1 MTDKPKTRVVVD
13 VDPRGRVSLGRFGL
27 KSTQV
32 VVDQLEGGGLV
43 IHEAVALTPAEAAH
57 YADPKAID
65 TLNEAW
71 RQAKAGKTRDLTLRS
86 QQKA

>member
-1 MTDKPKTRVVVD
+1 MIDKSRGRVVVD
-13 VDPRGRVSLGRFGL
+13 VDPRGRVSLGRFGF

-43 IHEAVALTPAEAAH
+43 IHEAVTLTPAEATH
-57 YADPKAID
+57 YSDPKAID

-71 RQAKAGKTRDLTLRS
+71 QQAEAGETRALTLRS
-86 QQKA
+86 QQTS

>member
-1 MTDKPKTRVVVD
+1 MTDKSRTRVVVD

-57 YADPKAID
+57 YSDPRAVD
-65 TLNEAW
+65 ALTEAW

-86 QQKA
+86 RQET

>member
-1 MTDKPKTRVVVD
+1 MTDKSSGRVVVD
-13 VDPRGRVSLGRFGL
+13 VDPRGRVSLGRFGF

-57 YADPKAID
+57 YSDPKAVNS
-65 TLNEAW
+65 LNEAL
-71 RQAKAGKTRDLTLRS
+71 RQAKAGETRTFTLRS
-86 QQKA
+86 QRTS

>member
-1 MTDKPKTRVVVD
+1 MAHQSKRVVVD
-13 VDPRGRVSLGRFGL
+13 VDPRGRVSLGRFGF

-57 YADPKAID
+57 YSDPKAID
-65 TLNEAW
+65 SLNEAL
-71 RQAKAGKTRDLTLRS
+71 RQAKTGKTRNLTLRS
-86 QQKA
+86 QQDT

>member
-1 MTDKPKTRVVVD
+1 MADKSQTRVVID
-13 VDPRGRVSLGRFGL
+13 VDPRGRVSLGRFGF

-71 RQAKAGKTRDLTLRS
+71 HQAKTGKTRDLTLRS
-86 QQKA
+86 QQET